1 MAMSRGITQQVTEL
15 ALKSVCNGEM
25 DGRPA
30 VWSGRGRPSETWLVH
45 GVNLNRW
52 EYEEYRRFFEFGMK
66 CKGLT
71 NNDLMTDEEF
81 IAMQKAAAP
90 LLTKRMIDMALVSD
104 DLKEIRQVAG
114 DLSNRGFGKVAEK
127 VDMTHSHKDIRAAWK
142 QLEQRQVK
150 QVTATE
156 IIDNEDD
163 AEYKKEEQL

>member
-1 MAMSRGITQQVTEL
+1 MRINEPLVYDTALRAVAEGGMAVRPL
-15 ALKSVCNGEM
+15 AGNGK
-25 DGRPA
+25 
-30 VWSGRGRPSETWLVH
+30 GRPSGNMQVGNTV
-45 GVNLNRW
+45 LNR
-52 EYEEYRRFFEFGMK
+52 EEYGLYEQLYKFGCQCRKMIS
-66 CKGLT
+66 
-71 NNDLMTDEEF
+71 NDLMTDEEF

-127 VDMTHSHKDIRAAWK
+127 VDMTHSHKDLRVAWK